1 MIFILASSVL
11 AFILILSE
19 YLKSSKIFNV
29 FYLISLV
36 SVIYTFVSFIDIG
49 GLEALSYSIASLIFG
64 IIGVGGMVITL
75 YKQKQ
80 LNM

>member
-1 MIFILASSVL
+1 M
-11 AFILILSE
+11 
-19 YLKSSKIFNV
+19 
-29 FYLISLV
+29 ISLV

-49 GLEALSYSIASLIFG
+49 GLEALSYSIISLIFG
-64 IIGVGGMVITL
+64 IIGVGGMVLTL